1 MVSGVARRALFA
13 FACVVLANGPTQ
25 AQPDYPSRPVRII
38 VPSEPGG
45 GTDTSA
51 RVLAERLSQSTGQNF
66 IVENRPGAGQLI
78 GIDQVSRAPND
89 GYTLLVAASTIT
101 ILPSTNPNTRYD
113 LLRDF
118 APISLLITV
127 PSVLVV
133 NPALPIN
140 SAKEFIAAVKAKP
153 GEYNFGSAGVGTQPH
168 MAMELFRDMAG
179 LDMQHIPYKGV
190 APAMT
195 DIIAGRVSS
204 MMVNVLSAKSQID
217 AGKLRGLA
225 ISGSA
230 RSSAVPNMPTVAEA
244 ALPGYEAIQWFGLFA
259 PAGTPAVILARL
271 HKETAA
277 ALKSPE
283 MQRRMTA
290 DGADAVGNTPDEFS
304 TQIKAELEKWSRVA
318 KAAKIGQ

>member
-1 MVSGVARRALFA
+1 MTGAARRALLA
-13 FACVVLANGPTQ
+13 FACIALAAGAAQ
-25 AQPDYPSRPVRII
+25 AQADYPSRPVRII

-51 RVLAERLSQSTGQNF
+51 RVLADRLSQSIGQNF
-66 IVENRPGAGQLI
+66 VVENRPGAGQLI
-78 GIDQVSRAPND
+78 GIDQVSRSPND

-101 ILPSTNPNTRYD
+101 ILPSTNPNARYD

-153 GEYNFGSAGVGTQPH
+153 GGYHFGSAGVGTQPH

-179 LDMQHIPYKGV
+179 LEMQHIPYKGV

-217 AGKLRGLA
+217 AGTLRGLA
-225 ISGSA
+225 ISGTS

-259 PAGTPAVILARL
+259 PAGTPPAILARI

-283 MQRRMTA
+283 MQKRMIA
-290 DGADAVGNTPDEFS
+290 DGADAVGNTPAEFS
-304 TQIKAELEKWSRVA
+304 ALIKSELEKWARVA